1 MSLPTMSMGKSRHKI
16 EVVYSGKS
24 TEFPRKRFQN
34 KSGLFGSDYRT
45 SYVWPNVVF
54 FGFSTTY
61 S

>member
-1 MSLPTMSMGKSRHKI
+1 MSMGKSRHKI